1 MRSIFVETESTT
13 DKIESSIMANFM
25 PEVIKDDEVAL
36 TFDGKIA
43 IKRKTGEYV
52 TYNVEDNI
60 ITNHLDL
67 VVDIP
72 KIFILFPVNNVTA
85 GDIIKEKNTYYYVK
99 GVTNGKLNCVNLSTG
114 NVNNVVREQNIITG
128 TKMFRK
134 VKNLM
139 DMTGTED
146 TTFNGNNLLPL
157 LLMKDGDSSDLGKMF
172 MMMNMNNANT
182 TGFNPI
188 MFMLMDKDK
197 DFDISKVLMMN
208 MMQNGQN
215 PFAPATNNTA
225 E

>member
-25 PEVIKDDEVAL
+25 PEIIKDDEVAL

-52 TYNVEDNI
+52 TYNIEDNI

-72 KIFILFPVNNVTA
+72 KIFILFPVKHVVA

-99 GVTNGKLNCVNLSTG
+99 SVTDGKLNCVNLSTG
-114 NVNNVVREQNIITG
+114 NVNNVVREQNIVTG

-134 VKNLM
+134 VKSLM
-139 DMTGTED
+139 DITNTED

-157 LLMKDGDSSDLGKMF
+157 LLMKDRDSADLSKIF
-172 MMMNMNNANT
+172 MMMNMNNANAV
-182 TGFNPI
+182 GFNP
-188 MFMLMDKDK
+188 MLFMLMDNDK
-197 DFDISKVLMMN
+197 DFDISKLLMMN

-215 PFAPATNNTA
+215 PFVPVTNNTA